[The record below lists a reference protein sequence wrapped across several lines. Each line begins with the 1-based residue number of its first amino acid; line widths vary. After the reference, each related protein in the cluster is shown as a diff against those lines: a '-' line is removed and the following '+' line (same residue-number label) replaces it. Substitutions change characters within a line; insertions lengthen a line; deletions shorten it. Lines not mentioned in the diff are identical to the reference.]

1 MRGILSILLFVAFS
15 LQYLFAQNVSKKTD
29 IVETYKG
36 ESYYMHFVVEGETV
50 QSLAQLY
57 EVTNVEILRAN
68 PEIASGLV
76 PNKIVRIPVKSSHPF
91 KSEQSKD
98 NTLKDSPY
106 ARHVIQP
113 KETWYGISR
122 QYMVPVKDLLN
133 ANPGVDTLRIGMT
146 IQIPKVPQADKV
158 TTGNYAEHV
167 VKPQETLYSLTKKY
181 SITVEELTRLNPAVK
196 DGLKVGQILMVPAL
210 QGGDAVEQNNAEERL
225 NNQGE
230 NLNNQGEK
238 WKNQEEKV
246 KNQDEPLK
254 IQVKDTSYIEHEVAR
269 KETLY
274 SISRQY
280 GVDINDILKANP
292 NYSGNLRKGDILR
305 IPTITKKI
313 RVVMNPDTVIMGRA
327 INKAAIETKAKQ
339 PCIKTSGE
347 NNKVYNVALLVP
359 LMLELAD
366 SISVSNAGGLK
377 GAHEYVSFDF
387 IQFYEGAMIAAD
399 SMASL
404 GMKVKIHV
412 FDADHGDNTGKTRSL
427 IDKNK
432 LREMDL
438 IIGPFFAESFDLVAG
453 YAKQHEIPIINP
465 LSRRSELTEGNEYI
479 FKLQPSGWSQY
490 NALTEYVANN
500 HKNDNIILVR
510 RNKEENSGM
519 AEVIKTSLNNDSM
532 NTSGIKEVIYS
543 VNGWS
548 GIQKNLS
555 KSKTNLVI
563 ITTND
568 KAVLPALLRDLAE
581 QSNGQNISVIGLP
594 EWEELELDYNYLM
607 KLNTHFFKP
616 WFVDYSDKNAKHF
629 LRTFRTRYIA
639 EPEIDKYAFLGYDAT
654 LYFLRALNDYGNGFQ
669 HCLESA
675 NYHGLS
681 NDFRFSKTNNGG
693 FENQGT
699 AIYKYADFSRV
710 KLN

>member
-1 MRGILSILLFVAFS
+1 VRIFLNILLFVAFS
-15 LQYLFAQNVSKKTD
+15 LQYLSAQTVSKKTD

-68 PEIASGLV
+68 PEIAAGLL

-91 KSEQSKD
+91 KSEKSKD
-98 NTLKDSPY
+98 ITLKDSPY

-122 QYMVPVKDLLN
+122 QYMIPVKDLLN

-146 IQIPKVPQADKV
+146 IQIPKVPQADKI

-181 SITVEELTRLNPAVK
+181 NIAVDELTRLNPAIK
-196 DGLKVGQILMVPAL
+196 DGLKVGQILMVPML
-210 QGGDAVEQNNAEERL
+210 REGITVGPQ
-225 NNQGE
+225 
-230 NLNNQGEK
+230 K
-238 WKNQEEKV
+238 QEDKPV
-246 KNQDEPLK
+246 IQSEPLK
-254 IQVKDTSYIEHEVAR
+254 IQVKDTSYIEHVVAK

-313 RVVMNPDTVIMGRA
+313 RVVLEPDTVIMGRA
-327 INKAAIETKAKQ
+327 INKAAIENKSEQ
-339 PCIKTSGE
+339 PCIKISGD
-347 NNKVYNVALLVP
+347 NNEEYHIALLVP
-359 LMLELAD
+359 MMLELAD
-366 SISVSNAGGLK
+366 SISDSGSGGLK
-377 GAHEYVSFDF
+377 AAHEYVSFDF
-387 IQFYEGAMIAAD
+387 IQFYEGVIIAAD

-412 FDADHGDNTGKTRSL
+412 YDTDYGDNTSKAKKL
-427 IDKNK
+427 IAKHEMSD
-432 LREMDL
+432 MDL
-438 IIGPFFAESFDLVAG
+438 IIGPFFAESFDIVAG
-453 YAKQHEIPIINP
+453 FAQQHKIPIINP
-465 LSRRSELTEGNEYI
+465 LSHRSELTQGNEYI

-490 NALTEYVANN
+490 HALTEYIGMN

-519 AEVIKTSLNNDSM
+519 AEVIKTSLSNDSM
-532 NTSGIKEVIYS
+532 STSGIKEVIYS

-568 KAVLPALLRDLAE
+568 KAVLPALLRDLSE

-616 WFVDYSDKNAKHF
+616 WFVDYSDKRVKHF

-639 EPEIDKYAFLGYDAT
+639 EPEVDKYAFLGYDAT
-654 LYFLRALNDYGNGFQ
+654 LFFLQALKEYGNGF
-669 HCLESA
+669 HNCLESL
-675 NYHGLS
+675 NYEGLS
-681 NDFRFSKTNNGG
+681 NDFRFSKTNGG
-693 FENQGT
+693 GYENQGT